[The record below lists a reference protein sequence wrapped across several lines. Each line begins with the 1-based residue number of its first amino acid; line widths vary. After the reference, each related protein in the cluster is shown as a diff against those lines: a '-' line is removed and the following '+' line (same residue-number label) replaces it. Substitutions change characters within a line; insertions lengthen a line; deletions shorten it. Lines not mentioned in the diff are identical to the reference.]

1 MKNVYFVQV
10 DVSSDADS
18 KVLYLPYAVGLI
30 AASAWKDET
39 VKREYS
45 FKGFIYRRD
54 DVDKAVAR
62 LESPYLIGFSN
73 YCWNAEYNRLFA
85 RKVKELYPDCIIVF
99 GGHDIPDDPDFL
111 REFPFVDI
119 LMHGEGEYNFRAL
132 MRELVSGDISSVNDI
147 TYKDSE
153 GSFIRTEK
161 TAVPHELDDFPSPY
175 LEGWYDDIIKEN
187 PDIVFNAIL
196 ETSRGCPNQ
205 CAYCDWGLLRSK
217 TRLFSLDRV
226 LEEVRWM
233 SRNKIAFIWGADANF
248 GMFERD
254 MLIVDELVR
263 CKKENGYPEKM
274 RMNYSKT
281 NYERVF
287 EISKKLCQNDCDRM
301 GATLSFQSLSPEVLK
316 NIGRKNMS
324 FDFFMEL
331 LKKYR
336 EEHIKTYSELLLGL
350 PGETY
355 DSFIAGLGKLL
366 EMGQHLVFE
375 VYGCILLPNSQ
386 LGQKDVIEKFDIRT
400 VKTELLRGHT
410 TGEAVAIP
418 EYNNLITSTSTMTR
432 EQWADASVFY
442 WFLKGMH
449 GNGLVR
455 LFAIYLYYEKGVKYQ
470 DFYQSLIDYTR
481 QHPDFILHDKL
492 EDLFVKAGHMS
503 RGEHFSKLTF
513 KPLGDFIWNEHEYLV
528 LYMLQQFDTFY
539 EQLRDFLSMYDIPSD
554 VLEDLMKYQKAIIRR
569 PDSVTEEIELNFDLH
584 EYFSRIYLNEKIP
597 FAPCRHRL
605 RLTDSHPHDNWAGFG
620 KFVVWY
626 GNMGWE
632 SYKDDIEKTVF

>member
-1 MKNVYFVQV
+1 MKNIYFVQV

-18 KVLYLPYAVGLI
+18 KVLYLPYAVGLL
-30 AASAWKDET
+30 AATAWKDEK
-39 VKREYS
+39 VKEEYS
-45 FKGFIYRRD
+45 FGGFVYRRD
-54 DVDKAVAR
+54 DIEKVVSS
-62 LESPYLIGFSN
+62 LSSPYMVAFSN
-73 YCWNAEYNRLFA
+73 YCWNAEYNRLLA
-85 RKVKELYPDCIIVF
+85 KRIKELYPDCITVF

-111 REFPFVDI
+111 REYPFVDI
-119 LMHGEGEYNFRAL
+119 LMHGEGEYNFRELLKAL
-132 MRELVSGDISSVNDI
+132 ADGDISGVCDI
-147 TYKDSE
+147 TFRGGHGE
-153 GSFIRTEK
+153 FIRTEK
-161 TAVPHELDDFPSPY
+161 TAVPHDLNEFPSPY

-187 PDIVFNAIL
+187 PDIIFNAIL
-196 ETSRGCPNQ
+196 ETSRGCPNK
-205 CAYCDWGLLRSK
+205 CAYCDWGLLKSK
-217 TRLFSLDRV
+217 TRMFSLERV

-254 MLIVDELVR
+254 MEIVDELIK
-263 CKKENGYPEKM
+263 CKKENGFPERM

-324 FDFFMEL
+324 FDFFMQL

-355 DSFIAGLGKLL
+355 ESFIEGLGKLL

-375 VYGCILLPNSQ
+375 VYGCILLPNSE
-386 LGQKDVIEKFDIRT
+386 LGQKDVIEKFDIKT

-432 EQWADASVFY
+432 EEWADASVFY
-442 WFLKGMH
+442 WMLKGLH
-449 GNGLVR
+449 GNGLLR
-455 LFAIYLYYEKGVKYQ
+455 AFAIYLYYEKGVRYQ
-470 DFYQSLIDYTR
+470 DFYQALIDYTR
-481 QHPDFILHDKL
+481 AHPEFILHDKL

-503 RGEHFSKLTF
+503 RGEHFDKLTF
-513 KPLGDFIWNEHEYLV
+513 APLGDFIWNEHEYIV
-528 LYMLQQFDTFY
+528 LYMLEKIDVFY
-539 EQLRDFLSMYDIPSD
+539 SQVKDFLSRYDIPED
-554 VLEDLMKYQKAIIRR
+554 VLSDLFSYQKAIIRR
-569 PDSVTEEIELNFDLH
+569 PHSETEEIELDYDLH
-584 EYFSRIYLNEKIP
+584 EYFSKIYINEKEDLKKCHHKLI
-597 FAPCRHRL
+597 L
-605 RLTDSHPHDNWAGFG
+605 KDSHPHDNWATFG

-632 SYKDDIEKTVF
+632 SYKDDITKTDL